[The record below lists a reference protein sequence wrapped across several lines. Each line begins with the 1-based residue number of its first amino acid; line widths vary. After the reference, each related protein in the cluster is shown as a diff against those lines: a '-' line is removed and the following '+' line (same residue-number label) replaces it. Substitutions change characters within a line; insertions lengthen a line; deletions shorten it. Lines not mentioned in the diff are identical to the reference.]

1 MKRLL
6 LISLSAIAISG
17 GAAFGQQFRTT
28 PRPVPQSIPAVPLIE
43 QNSNSSILK
52 RFWYTP
58 NRLQLVNPFA
68 PKQYGSGE
76 QVLAADMQDPRERP
90 KSWKVLSIA
99 F

>member
-17 GAAFGQQFRTT
+17 GAAFGQEFRTT
-28 PRPVPQSIPAVPLIE
+28 PRAAPQSIPAVPQIE
-43 QNSNSSILK
+43 KNSNSSILK

-68 PKQYGSGE
+68 PKQYGSGA
-76 QVLAADMQDPRERP
+76 QVLAADVQDPRERP
-90 KSWKVLSIA
+90 KFWKVLSIA